1 LIQGS
6 DVDREQT
13 ECEAGKA
20 AALGNHRA
28 MSMDEEVTI
37 DDSRFVVDSDAE
49 GVSRIGSRRMMLKP
63 TTVGQDSVTSLV
75 RDLSQVRKL

>member
-1 LIQGS
+1 VSLDKLIQRS
-6 DVDREQT
+6 DTDREQT

-37 DDSRFVVDSDAE
+37 DDSTIRPE
-49 GVSRIGSRRMMLKP
+49 
-63 TTVGQDSVTSLV
+63 
-75 RDLSQVRKL
+75 